1 MAIAEI
7 TGSESFIHV
16 DFAGERWVALA
27 HGVHDLTI
35 GQPVNIY
42 LDPGRFFVFEGRE
55 TDTSFAVQID
65 LDTIEMLK
73 ETEPETYWQ
82 SKHYEGWPAVLVRYD
97 SPDPERVRRVIEQ
110 AYEQAEARKPAR
122 KRKT

>member
-1 MAIAEI
+1 MADPLDNWAKAR
-7 TGSESFIHV
+7 
-16 DFAGERWVALA
+16 DFA
-27 HGVHDLTI
+27 LTLPGTARKGGRI
-35 GQPVNIY
+35 ESVVTTAN
-42 LDPGRFFVFEGRE
+42 GRFFVFEGRE

-65 LDTIEMLK
+65 LGTIDMLK
-73 ETEPETYWQ
+73 DTEPETYWQ

-110 AYEQAEARKPAR
+110 AWEQAASQGPKR

>member
-1 MAIAEI
+1 MADPLDSWAKAR
-7 TGSESFIHV
+7 
-16 DFAGERWVALA
+16 DFA
-27 HGVHDLTI
+27 LTLPGTAQKGGRI
-35 GQPVNIY
+35 ASVVVSAN
-42 LDPGRFFVFEGRE
+42 GRFFVFEGRE

-110 AYEQAEARKPAR
+110 AYEQAKAKNPAR
-122 KRKT
+122 KKKT